1 MKRVIQVIA
10 IYTVIIFGLCIG
22 ISFLYGHLPTL
33 LAPEINKYVFA
44 RGLVWFFKIL
54 PAILISGFMVGCAIQ
69 WKNNTENSREKY
81 STAMGQRFQ
90 KVILIGI
97 LITAVLTFTAEIFVP
112 QFKHKMNTA
121 EENPA
126 LLNKYLYLGRSAANE
141 GHATL
146 AFQYAEQAYKIYPED
161 KAVAEFYKQSA
172 DAKDIEISSDQIND
186 DVVQKI
192 SAPIED
198 VNRGYTIKE
207 MLEKSQKAADEQNW
221 FNSHYWATLALTAC
235 GGTDTNLSATQEAAN
250 KAWNELNNPVK
261 FNNEKEEKL
270 FATKKEGYSNLVRGD
285 NLKAYYIFKE
295 LDSNTENKN
304 DPDVKQYLAI
314 SEERVKN
321 EYFFID
327 ETNELKKLKTQRNIY
342 FSISNP
348 DGSNDVVSISG
359 DLVLKDADSM
369 IRYLEGL
376 TIVSFDKYG
385 NFMRSMSVPFAKL
398 LEVPASV
405 FSESELTRMGI
416 SKKTKTVPYIL
427 LQSVDRNTE
436 GIVCRPT
443 YSYSATGLPYEVAT
457 KFLNMDKVRKMQSTN
472 NDYSSVIG
480 KSVQPYIVDDNFDE
494 PNSVI
499 LPMKYSDFDLLD
511 SASKGAEVM
520 SYPSLIEFVSKSNSY
535 GYSKEV
541 YAQDMLKRGVYP
553 LFILILIIFSAS
565 FAWNYRLGA
574 KEVFQFKWLF
584 LFPVFSFVVYIVLE
598 CCQYIF
604 TLLNYFIVCL
614 CGNSSLIVAAIAYI
628 VILISVSIQFLA
640 RRSS

>member
-22 ISFLYGHLPTL
+22 MSFLYGHLPTL
-33 LAPEINKYVFA
+33 LAPEINEYVFS
-44 RGLVWFFKIL
+44 RGMLWFLTIL
-54 PAILISGFMVGCAIQ
+54 PAIVISGFMVGCAIQ

-90 KVILIGI
+90 KVIIIGI
-97 LITAVLTFTAEIFVP
+97 VITAVLTFTAEIFVP
-112 QFKHKMNTA
+112 QFKHNMNNA

-126 LLNKYLYLGRSAANE
+126 LLNKYLYLGRVAANE

-161 KAVAEFYKQSA
+161 KAVAEFYKEST
-172 DAKDIEISSDQIND
+172 DAKDIEISSDQLSEVAIP
-186 DVVQKI
+186 KI
-192 SAPIED
+192 IAPIED
-198 VNRGYTIKE
+198 ANRGYTIKE
-207 MLEKSQKAADEQNW
+207 MLEKSQTAADEKKW
-221 FNSHYWATLALTAC
+221 FDSHYWATLALTAC
-235 GGTDTNLSATQEAAN
+235 GGTDTNLSAVQNAAN

-261 FNNEKEEKL
+261 FDNEKEEKL
-270 FATKKEGYSNLVRGD
+270 FATKKEGYSNLTRGD

-295 LDSNTENKN
+295 LDSNIENKN
-304 DPDVKQYLAI
+304 DPDIKQYLAI

-327 ETNELKKLKTQRNIY
+327 ETNELKKLKTQRNIF

-385 NFMRSMSVPFAKL
+385 NFKRSMCVPFAKM
-398 LEVPASV
+398 LEVPSSI
-405 FSESELTRMGI
+405 FSETELTRMGI
-416 SKKTKTVPYIL
+416 SKKTKTIPYIL
-427 LQSVDRNTE
+427 LQSIDRNTE
-436 GIVCRPT
+436 GIVSRPT
-443 YSYSATGLPYEVAT
+443 YSYSATGLPYDVAS
-457 KFLNMDKVRKMQSTN
+457 KFLNMEKIRKIQSVN
-472 NDYSSVIG
+472 NDYSSIG
-480 KSVQPYIVDDNFDE
+480 NTAQPYLLDDDFDE

-499 LPMKYSDFDLLD
+499 LPMPYSDFDLLD

-520 SYPSLIEFVSKSNSY
+520 PYPSLVEFVSKSNSY

-553 LFILILIIFSAS
+553 LFILIIIIFSAS

-574 KEVFQFKWLF
+574 KEIFQFKWLF
-584 LFPVFSFVVYIVLE
+584 LFPLFSFVVYIVLE

-604 TLLNYFIVCL
+604 TLLNYLIVCL
-614 CGNSSLIVAAIAYI
+614 CGSYSLIIAAIAYI